1 APVPSRPIPSLPS
14 RPVSSQPSPSHPIH
28 PIPPVPSRLSRC
40 SGGSERSPA
49 HLSTKVTFS
58 LFYITLLVFGACG
71 NVLALCITFQR
82 RKKKLNSTDLYL
94 VNLALSDALFTLALP
109 GRIAYYIL
117 ESDWPFGDWFCRL
130 TAFIFYM
137 NTYVS
142 IYFMT
147 CVSVDRYIA
156 VVRTRHPGRI
166 RKMSR
171 ARGICVLIWS
181 LVFLQTA
188 PLLLRPMTR
197 RMGDKLTC
205 MEYFNFEEIPN
216 LPYLLLVACM
226 LGFFLPVGIILV
238 CYVRINLKLCQT
250 AKENPLT
257 VKNGHHHRAF
267 TVILVVLL
275 AVLLCFSP
283 YHLNI
288 VQFMKLQQEPSC
300 TENKIFQKS
309 LHYTVFLMNFN
320 CCLDPFIYFFA
331 CKGYKRT
338 VLKILRRQVSVSI
351 SSAARSHH
359 EESSGPRLKIQG
371 PLQKLL
377 VLPIQQ
383 LK

>member
-1 APVPSRPIPSLPS
+1 CNV
-14 RPVSSQPSPSHPIH
+14 HNH
-28 PIPPVPSRLSRC
+28 
-40 SGGSERSPA
+40 
-49 HLSTKVTFS
+49 HLSATVTFS
-58 LFYITLLVFGACG
+58 LFYTALLVFGACG
-71 NVLALCITFQR
+71 NILALCITFQR

-117 ESDWPFGDWFCRL
+117 EFDWPFGDWFCRA

-137 NTYVS
+137 NTYVG

-156 VVRTRHPGRI
+156 VVRTKHPGRI

-171 ARGICVLIWS
+171 ARGVCVLIWS
-181 LVFLQTA
+181 LVFLQTV

-197 RMGDKLTC
+197 RMGEKLTC
-205 MEYFNFEEIPN
+205 MEYFNFEEIPK
-216 LPYLLLVACM
+216 LPYLLLGACV

-257 VKNGHHHRAF
+257 VKNGHHRRAFTVLLVVSGAPRRAF

-288 VQFMKLQQEPSC
+288 VQFMVRKILYQPSC
-300 TENKIFQKS
+300 HEQQAFKMS
-309 LHYTVFLMNFN
+309 LQVTVAFMNLN
-320 CCLDPFIYFFA
+320 CCIDPIIYFFA
-331 CKGYKRT
+331 FRGYKRR
-338 VLKILRRQVSVSI
+338 LLRIFRNSGSMAP
-351 SSAARSHH
+351 SSTAKTPS
-359 EESSGPRLKIQG
+359 ESNS
-371 PLQKLL
+371 
-377 VLPIQQ
+377 
-383 LK
+383 

>member
-1 APVPSRPIPSLPS
+1 MALVEDAFLPTNLT
-14 RPVSSQPSPSHPIH
+14 SSNQSSCNVHN
-28 PIPPVPSRLSRC
+28 
-40 SGGSERSPA
+40 
-49 HLSTKVTFS
+49 HLFSTKVTFS
-58 LFYITLLVFGACG
+58 LFYIILLVFGACG

-117 ESDWPFGDWFCRL
+117 ESDWPFGDWFCRI

-147 CVSVDRYIA
+147 CVSVDRYVA

-216 LPYLLLVACM
+216 LPYLLLVACV

-288 VQFMKLQQEPSC
+288 VQFMVRKILYQPSC
-300 TENKIFQKS
+300 PEQQAFKMS
-309 LHYTVFLMNFN
+309 LQVTVAFMNLN
-320 CCLDPFIYFFA
+320 CCIDPIIYFFA
-331 CKGYKRT
+331 FRGYKRR
-338 VLKILRRQVSVSI
+338 LLRIFRNSGSLATSSTAKTTPSESNSNSQQPGSVSV
-351 SSAARSHH
+351 
-359 EESSGPRLKIQG
+359 
-371 PLQKLL
+371 
-377 VLPIQQ
+377 
-383 LK
+383 

>member
-1 APVPSRPIPSLPS
+1 MALVEDVFLPTNLT
-14 RPVSSQPSPSHPIH
+14 SSNQSSCNVHNH
-28 PIPPVPSRLSRC
+28 QF
-40 SGGSERSPA
+40 
-49 HLSTKVTFS
+49 STKVTFS
-58 LFYITLLVFGACG
+58 LFYIILLVFGACG

-117 ESDWPFGDWFCRL
+117 ESDWPFGDWFCRI

-147 CVSVDRYIA
+147 CVSVDRYVA

-171 ARGICVLIWS
+171 AKGICVFIWS

-216 LPYLLLVACM
+216 LPYLLLVACTV
-226 LGFFLPVGIILV
+226 GFFLPVGIILV

-257 VKNGHHHRAF
+257 VRNGHHHRAF
-267 TVILVVLL
+267 IVILVVLL

-288 VQFMKLQQEPSC
+288 VQFMIRKILYQPSC
-300 TENKIFQKS
+300 PEQQAFKMS
-309 LHYTVFLMNFN
+309 LQVTVAFMNLN
-320 CCLDPFIYFFA
+320 CCIDPIIYFFA
-331 CKGYKRT
+331 FRGYKRR
-338 VLKILRRQVSVSI
+338 LLRIFRNSGSLATSSTAKTPSESNSNSHSQPPGSI
-351 SSAARSHH
+351 S
-359 EESSGPRLKIQG
+359 I
-371 PLQKLL
+371 
-377 VLPIQQ
+377 
-383 LK
+383 

>member
-1 APVPSRPIPSLPS
+1 CNVHHHRF
-14 RPVSSQPSPSHPIH
+14 
-28 PIPPVPSRLSRC
+28 
-40 SGGSERSPA
+40 
-49 HLSTKVTFS
+49 STNITFS
-58 LFYITLLVFGACG
+58 LFYIILMVFGACG
-71 NVLALCITFQR
+71 NVLALWITFQR
-82 RKKKLNSTDLYL
+82 RKKKLNSTGLYL

-117 ESDWPFGDWFCRL
+117 ESNWPFGDWSCRV
-130 TAFIFYM
+130 TAFIFYT

-147 CVSVDRYIA
+147 CVSVDRYVA

-216 LPYLLLVACM
+216 LPYLLLVACV

-267 TVILVVLL
+267 IVILVVLL

-288 VQFMKLQQEPSC
+288 VQFMVRKILYQPSC
-300 TENKIFQKS
+300 REQQAFKMS
-309 LHYTVFLMNFN
+309 LQVTVAFMNLN
-320 CCLDPFIYFFA
+320 CCIDPIIYFFA
-331 CKGYKRT
+331 FRGYKRS
-338 VLKILRRQVSVSI
+338 LLRIFRNSGSLATS
-351 SSAARSHH
+351 SSAKTPS
-359 EESSGPRLKIQG
+359 ESNS
-371 PLQKLL
+371 
-377 VLPIQQ
+377 
-383 LK
+383 

>member
-1 APVPSRPIPSLPS
+1 CNVHNHHFSA
-14 RPVSSQPSPSHPIH
+14 
-28 PIPPVPSRLSRC
+28 
-40 SGGSERSPA
+40 
-49 HLSTKVTFS
+49 KVTFS
-58 LFYITLLVFGACG
+58 LFYTTLLVFGACG
-71 NVLALCITFQR
+71 NILALCITFQR

-117 ESDWPFGDWFCRL
+117 ECDWPFGDWIAYSILEFDWPFGDWFCRA

-137 NTYVS
+137 NTYVG

-171 ARGICVLIWS
+171 ARGVCVLIWS

-205 MEYFNFEEIPN
+205 MEYFNFEEIPK
-216 LPYLLLVACM
+216 LPYLLLGACV
-226 LGFFLPVGIILV
+226 LGFFLPVGIIFV

-257 VKNGHHHRAF
+257 VKNGHHRRAF

-288 VQFMKLQQEPSC
+288 VHPYHRNIVQFMVRKILYQPSC
-300 TENKIFQKS
+300 REQQAFKMS
-309 LHYTVFLMNFN
+309 LQVTVAFMNLN
-320 CCLDPFIYFFA
+320 CCIDPIIYFFA
-331 CKGYKRT
+331 FRGYKRR
-338 VLKILRRQVSVSI
+338 LLRIFRN
-351 SSAARSHH
+351 
-359 EESSGPRLKIQG
+359 SGSM
-371 PLQKLL
+371 
-377 VLPIQQ
+377 
-383 LK
+383 

>member
-1 APVPSRPIPSLPS
+1 CNVH
-14 RPVSSQPSPSHPIH
+14 SHH
-28 PIPPVPSRLSRC
+28 F
-40 SGGSERSPA
+40 
-49 HLSTKVTFS
+49 STKVTFS
-58 LFYITLLVFGACG
+58 LFYIVLLVFGACG

-82 RKKKLNSTDLYL
+82 RKKKLNSTNLYL

-117 ESDWPFGDWFCRL
+117 ESNWPFGDWFCRI

-147 CVSVDRYIA
+147 CVSVDRYVA

-166 RKMSR
+166 RKMSC

-216 LPYLLLVACM
+216 LPYLLLVACV

-257 VKNGHHHRAF
+257 VRNGHHHRAF

-288 VQFMKLQQEPSC
+288 VQFMVRKILYQPSC
-300 TENKIFQKS
+300 REQQAFKMS
-309 LHYTVFLMNFN
+309 LQVTVAFMNLN
-320 CCLDPFIYFFA
+320 CCIDPIIYFFA
-331 CKGYKRT
+331 FRGYKRR
-338 VLKILRRQVSVSI
+338 LLRIFRNSGSLAT
-351 SSAARSHH
+351 SSTAKTPS
-359 EESSGPRLKIQG
+359 ESNS
-371 PLQKLL
+371 
-377 VLPIQQ
+377 
-383 LK
+383 

>member
-1 APVPSRPIPSLPS
+1 MTGAAFPPANLTAVNQSGCDVHNHQ
-14 RPVSSQPSPSHPIH
+14 VS
-28 PIPPVPSRLSRC
+28 
-40 SGGSERSPA
+40 A
-49 HLSTKVTFS
+49 KVTFS
-58 LFYITLLVFGACG
+58 LFYTALLVFGACG
-71 NVLALCITFQR
+71 NILALCITFQR

-109 GRIAYYIL
+109 GRIAYYVL
-117 ESDWPFGDWFCRL
+117 EFNWPFGDWFCRA

-137 NTYVS
+137 NTYVG

-156 VVRTRHPGRI
+156 VVRSRHPGRL
-166 RKMSR
+166 RRMSR
-171 ARGICVLIWS
+171 ARAVCVLIWF

-197 RMGDKLTC
+197 RMGDRLTC
-205 MEYFNFEEIPN
+205 MEYFNFEEVPK
-216 LPYLLLVACM
+216 LPYLLLAACV

-257 VKNGHHHRAF
+257 VKNGHHRRAF

-288 VQFMKLQQEPSC
+288 VQFMVRKILYQPSC
-300 TENKIFQKS
+300 REQQAFKMS
-309 LHYTVFLMNFN
+309 LQVTVAFMNLN
-320 CCLDPFIYFFA
+320 CCIDPIIYFFA
-331 CKGYKRT
+331 FRGYKRR
-338 VLKILRRQVSVSI
+338 LLRIFRNSGSMRHGP
-351 SSAARSHH
+351 SFSLRPAAY
-359 EESSGPRLKIQG
+359 GPCFPCGRTRTRD
-371 PLQKLL
+371 
-377 VLPIQQ
+377 
-383 LK
+383 